1 MLVILKTKVYKSELK
16 PGYLKTDYDL
26 TNSPFIRVADN
37 RSVAVETD
45 DIMLLEE
52 GGNGDTLIT
61 LRNGKELC
69 INEDI
74 FEVLRKIA
82 MTIQYKE
89 GK

>member
-16 PGYLKTDYDL
+16 PGYLKTDCDL
-26 TNSPFIRVADN
+26 TNSPFIRVAEN

-52 GGNGDTLIT
+52 GENGITIIT
-61 LRNGKELC
+61 LRSGKELS
-69 INEDI
+69 IKEALV
-74 FEVLRKIA
+74 EVLRKIA
-82 MTIQYKE
+82 MTIQYTE